1 MPQRN
6 VVPKPLQKPHPPLWV
21 ACSRRETIRLAAE
34 KGIGALS
41 FSFVE
46 PEEAAEWVAEY
57 RAIIASDRCVPAG
70 FAVNP
75 RVAVVLPMMC
85 ARDEAEA
92 IERGIDG
99 AHFFGYSLAH
109 YYVFGDHRPG
119 RTNVY
124 EEFLRRRDEVG
135 FARSVITADQAPLG
149 LRVMQQGLGSLRGAI
164 GTPDQIADLCRR
176 YEAAGVDQ
184 VIFVLQAGRNRH
196 EHICESLELFGSEV
210 LPEFAPHADARDAAR
225 DAELSD
231 AIAAALARREP
242 PRVASAGYGIEPLA
256 SGPPAHGGGPGDN
269 GRRVIP
275 RPRIATFQRLAQE
288 RGEQA
293 FQAFVRRADDRRLE
307 QIAGSQ
313 PGLRVVFGA
322 MEQAYVPEKANGFD
336 GELQYDLRRANGETV
351 HWTLRLDPER
361 ASARPGPANDPA
373 LTVKLTLADFLRMA
387 GRDLD
392 PGKALLTGRLD
403 LEGDFALA
411 QRLGEMFGQPAAL

>member
-1 MPQRN
+1 
-6 VVPKPLQKPHPPLWV
+6 
-21 ACSRRETIRLAAE
+21 
-34 KGIGALS
+34 
-41 FSFVE
+41 
-46 PEEAAEWVAEY
+46 
-57 RAIIASDRCVPAG
+57 
-70 FAVNP
+70 
-75 RVAVVLPMMC
+75 
-85 ARDEAEA
+85 
-92 IERGIDG
+92 
-99 AHFFGYSLAH
+99 
-109 YYVFGDHRPG
+109 
-119 RTNVY
+119 
-124 EEFLRRRDEVG
+124 
-135 FARSVITADQAPLG
+135 
-149 LRVMQQGLGSLRGAI
+149 
-164 GTPDQIADLCRR
+164 ADLCRR

-225 DAELSD
+225 DAELSH

-242 PRVASAGYGIEPLA
+242 PRVAPAGYGIEPLA
-256 SGPPAHGGGPGDN
+256 SGPPAHGGGLGDN
-269 GRRVIP
+269 GRRAIP

-336 GELQYDLRRANGETV
+336 GELQYDLRRASGETV